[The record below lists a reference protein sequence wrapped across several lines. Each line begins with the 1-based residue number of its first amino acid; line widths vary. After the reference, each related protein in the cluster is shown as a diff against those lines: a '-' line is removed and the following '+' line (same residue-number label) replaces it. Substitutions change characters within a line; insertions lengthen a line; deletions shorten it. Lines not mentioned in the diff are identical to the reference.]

1 MPKLTKDAPQP
12 LFGLAFHCGE
22 VPRGPADRPR
32 IQYSRDD
39 LPPFIQTIH
48 HRREEKKT
56 EKKRKR
62 ERERRTGKKSNEKK
76 KRERERTEGTQVSVT
91 SC

>member
-22 VPRGPADRPR
+22 MPRGPADRPR

-56 EKKRKR
+56 EKKKK
-62 ERERRTGKKSNEKK
+62 EREGEKD
-76 KRERERTEGTQVSVT
+76 REEE
-91 SC
+91 